1 MLVPSMQYSL
11 PVDETKKR
19 LQIRVSDGEYQVI
32 LNAARKKGMTVSQ
45 WVREALR
52 IALGFEAESEMTR
65 KLEAIPL
72 PQPMSLRLAA
82 LKQCLQTSKK
92 ATPANS
98 WHKAKKGN

>member
-52 IALGFEAESEMTR
+52 IALGFEAESDQKAGGHTVAATYESPTGSIETMLADIEKGYTR
-65 KLEAIPL
+65 E
-72 PQPMSLRLAA
+72 
-82 LKQCLQTSKK
+82 
-92 ATPANS
+92 
-98 WHKAKKGN
+98 